1 MGRSSFWSRLTGAF
15 EEEEPRGAQDVSG
28 SDPYEYPRAEEV
40 PSRAH
45 AYPQRSIHPYH
56 SEPAYEAEA
65 YRRITPM
72 EEEPQGFAEETPEEE
87 EGELSVDLYE
97 TPDELIVKAIVA
109 GVKPEDLDIAIS
121 RDLITIRG
129 SRLSGR
135 EVENGQVLMQEVFW
149 GAFARTLSL
158 PSEVDIES
166 AQATVKDGVLTIRLP
181 KIDKYRQRKIKV
193 KTL

>member
-15 EEEEPRGAQDVSG
+15 EEEEPREAQDVSRG
-28 SDPYEYPRAEEV
+28 DPYEYPLAQEV
-40 PSRAH
+40 PSHAH
-45 AYPQRSIHPYH
+45 SYPQRSIHPYH
-56 SEPAYEAEA
+56 SEPSYEAEA

-72 EEEPQGFAEETPEEE
+72 EEEPHGFADETPEEE
-87 EGELSVDLYE
+87 EGELGVDLYE

-135 EVENGQVLMQEVFW
+135 EVENGQALVQEVFW
-149 GAFARTLSL
+149 GTFARTLSL

-181 KIDKYRQRKIKV
+181 KIDKHRQRKIKV